1 MAINRALNFFYIS
14 ERLSTLSTLV
24 KMSGKINVLLFHN
37 HSENFYQYFFKI
49 LYDWDLV
56 DLNTDQKSEEAI
68 DLFCEDKKLI
78 VQVSATATKSK
89 IEDSIKKLN
98 ISKYSGYKFVFI
110 SITEDVKDLRKK
122 TFSNPQEI
130 IFDPNV
136 DIYDI
141 ARILS
146 DIKKFSIIKQEET
159 KEFLIKELGMA
170 GQTKPLDLNLTK
182 IINILS
188 KQNLS
193 ETESAITIK
202 GFNIDEKIE
211 FNNLVE
217 IKDVINEF
225 AAYQPKLDK
234 IYTEFDSQGFNK
246 STSILSLMKSEY
258 IKCRKNS
265 KNEELFYLIFDRLKS
280 KIIESKNFLDTEEE
294 ILDMCLYIIMVDSF
308 VRCKIFENPSNYK
321 YAPTR

>member
-24 KMSGKINVLLFHN
+24 KMSGKINVLSFHN
-37 HSENFYQYFFKI
+37 HSENFYQYFLKI

-68 DLFCEDKKLI
+68 DLFCKDKKLI
-78 VQVSATATKSK
+78 IQVSATATKAK
-89 IEDSIKKLN
+89 IEDSIKKVN
-98 ISKYSGYKFVFI
+98 ISKYSGYKFIFI

-122 TFSNPQEI
+122 TFFNPQEI

-146 DIKKFSIIKQEET
+146 DIKKFSIIKQGEI

-188 KQNLS
+188 KQDLN
-193 ETESAITIK
+193 ETENAVTIK

-211 FNNLVE
+211 FNNLIE
-217 IKDVINEF
+217 IKDIINEF
-225 AAYQPKLDK
+225 AAYQPKIDK

-246 STSILSLMKSEY
+246 STSILSLMKGEY

-265 KNEELFYLIFDRLKS
+265 KKEELFYLIFDRLKG
-280 KIIESKNFLDTEEE
+280 KVIESKNFLDTEEE

-308 VRCKIFENPSNYK
+308 VRCKIFENPNDYK